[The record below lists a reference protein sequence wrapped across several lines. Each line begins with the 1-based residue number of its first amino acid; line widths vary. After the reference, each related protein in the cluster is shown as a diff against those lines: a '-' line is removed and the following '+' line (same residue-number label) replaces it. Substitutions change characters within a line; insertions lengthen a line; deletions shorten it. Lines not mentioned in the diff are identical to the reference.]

1 MSEAFRHPLLS
12 VYEDPAI
19 RIDSSHN
26 VVIDMLVRFG
36 FLMAGFLVYLIVRK
50 YRTML
55 PFQREVLVLFLCY
68 FFFNIPV
75 LVHFLIL
82 IIVLSLNRTSDTH
95 RLS

>member
-26 VVIDMLVRFG
+26 VLVDMLVRFG
-36 FLMAGFLVYLIVRK
+36 FLITAFLVYLVVRK
-50 YRTML
+50 YRTLL

-75 LVHFLIL
+75 LIHFLVIIL
-82 IIVLSLNRTSDTH
+82 ILAAAPVSEKK
-95 RLS
+95 